1 MRSGGAVD
9 TRAAGPLRDAIWRR
23 ADPHRTTSMY
33 AACVDSALIRLAL
46 GMAVAAPL
54 VPLSIRHGA
63 DDHIG
68 LWCGYAIHLVV
79 GVLAMRGYARPGAAL
94 LSWMG
99 LVVAIAATTTVP
111 DTAHLRAVVDAC
123 IMFGIGAALV
133 LPARRALATAA
144 ATTLAATACTAAL
157 LPATTTVLRYQ
168 LATPVYALCGAAAA
182 AVIAASLRRV
192 ALLSDRAAR
201 AGLDADR
208 ALAETRLAARR
219 SRLLHDTVINTLG
232 AIARGRLTGREDA
245 VVARCR
251 ADLEALATVG
261 DVDTSVLRTL
271 DEVIEDAA
279 ALGVRVLIADR
290 TPVDAF
296 LAGQP
301 PSRRSEI
308 LALIREALT
317 NVAKH
322 AQVPVARVWSAPD
335 STAVHVDDDGVGCA
349 DPQALRTS
357 MDARAAHT
365 GVAITVH
372 TLAGTGTSV
381 TITPEIDRPG
391 SQAGTLVASTG
402 PLAASVSAIMLT
414 QFALIS
420 IITFVVDRRDTP
432 PGAVSTAALVWTL
445 TAACLVAVIGTAAR
459 SGRLSSPVL
468 AIIGATVT
476 ASAVL
481 VGTHGMPATCGT
493 TSIVG
498 WSGDAAATLCVV
510 VILVDGRVR
519 VVGPVIAMVVAATT
533 LLTLLGPQGCASSAP
548 VLLVADVL
556 VVAAVVWLRHR
567 LVTMSR
573 AIDHRQMRMRS
584 IRMARDQAAATEA
597 LRADGVGDTLI
608 AAAALLH
615 RIAADPAATEHA
627 SVRADAE
634 REEGYLRCIAGLP
647 TAAPILTR
655 LLVDLIAIARPHEV
669 RLSIIAAAD
678 VDERTAAR
686 AREVVARVIIESAPH
701 DAVSMGFF
709 DDEDGPSLT
718 VVAPGV
724 PDGVLEQRV

>member
-9 TRAAGPLRDAIWRR
+9 TRAAGPLRDVIWRR
-23 ADPHRTTSMY
+23 ADPHRTTSM
-33 AACVDSALIRLAL
+33 AAGVDSALIRLAL

-63 DDHIG
+63 DDHVG

-79 GVLAMRGYARPGAAL
+79 GVLAIRGHARPGAAL

-133 LPARRALATAA
+133 LPARRALAAAA

-208 ALAETRLAARR
+208 ALDETRLAARR

-245 VVARCR
+245 
-251 ADLEALATVG
+251 
-261 DVDTSVLRTL
+261 
-271 DEVIEDAA
+271 A

-290 TPVDAF
+290 APVDAF

-322 AQVPVARVWSAPD
+322 AQVPVARVWSTPD

-349 DPQALRTS
+349 DPRALRTS

-365 GVAITVH
+365 GVAITVN
-372 TLAGTGTSV
+372 TRAGTGTSV
-381 TITPEIDRPG
+381 TITPEVDRPG

-420 IITFVVDRRDTP
+420 IITFVVDRRGTP
-432 PGAVSTAALVWTL
+432 PGAVSTAILVWTL

-481 VGTHGMPATCGT
+481 VGTNGMPTTCGT

-608 AAAALLH
+608 AAAALLR

-634 REEGYLRCIAGLP
+634 RE
-647 TAAPILTR
+647 
-655 LLVDLIAIARPHEV
+655 
-669 RLSIIAAAD
+669 
-678 VDERTAAR
+678 
-686 AREVVARVIIESAPH
+686 
-701 DAVSMGFF
+701 
-709 DDEDGPSLT
+709 
-718 VVAPGV
+718 
-724 PDGVLEQRV
+724 